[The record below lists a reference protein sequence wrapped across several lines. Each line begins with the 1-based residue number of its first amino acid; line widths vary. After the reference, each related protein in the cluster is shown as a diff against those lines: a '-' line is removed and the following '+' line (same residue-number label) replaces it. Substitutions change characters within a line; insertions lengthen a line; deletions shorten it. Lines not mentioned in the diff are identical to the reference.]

1 MTTSLLIGLFGVVAL
16 MLYWVL
22 VQVVWKQVFAD
33 QISDEDVLAERRS
46 CGNCGCGGGV
56 CEHNKMKAA

>member
-46 CGNCGCGGGV
+46 CGMLGLR
-56 CEHNKMKAA
+56 MFQITL